1 MVNKEYQQFNIEFR
15 RPQVL
20 RYAMPGAKPHALRDD
35 ERWVRTELAGPTNEN
50 MTGEFSLSMPYNNE
64 SPGPGWNV
72 IGSIQKSSVYPLG
85 NTPAEA
91 RAKIEGLMREGRLTK
106 RTGNDEA
113 AMERWTG
120 KEQGGRHRKTKKSKR
135 RARKTRRSYK

>member
-1 MVNKEYQQFNIEFR
+1 MVNKEYQQFNIDYR

-20 RYAMPGAKPHALRDD
+20 RYAMPGAKPYAPHDD
-35 ERWVRTELAGPTNEN
+35 ERWVRTEVVGPTNEN
-50 MTGEFSLSMPYNNE
+50 MPGEFSLRMSYNDEN
-64 SPGPGWNV
+64 PGPGWYV
-72 IGSIQKSSVYPLG
+72 IGNIQKFNVYPLG

-91 RAKIEGLMREGRLTK
+91 TKKIEDLRRAGRLAK

-135 RARKTRRSYK
+135 RARKTRRHH